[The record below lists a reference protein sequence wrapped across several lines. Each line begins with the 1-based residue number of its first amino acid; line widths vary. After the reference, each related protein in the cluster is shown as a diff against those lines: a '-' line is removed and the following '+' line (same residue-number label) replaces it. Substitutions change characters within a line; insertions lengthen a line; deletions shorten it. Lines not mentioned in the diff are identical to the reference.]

1 MDVFEPIKESSPLYY
16 VIFTALGA
24 AVTVLALVIKSLWA
38 DNKAI
43 QREKDTLHESKVNIA
58 LTTNETMRE
67 SMSLVKMIYEQVTKL
82 NEGFGASKFTDQ
94 EIKDKL
100 DRIHED
106 LTRLNNELS
115 QDRRSNDK

>member
-24 AVTVLALVIKSLWA
+24 AITVLSFVIKSLWS
-38 DNKAI
+38 DNKLI
-43 QREKDTLHESKVNIA
+43 QKEKDALHESKVSIA

-82 NEGFGASKFTDQ
+82 NEGFGISKFTDQ

-115 QDRRSNDK
+115 ASQRKNN